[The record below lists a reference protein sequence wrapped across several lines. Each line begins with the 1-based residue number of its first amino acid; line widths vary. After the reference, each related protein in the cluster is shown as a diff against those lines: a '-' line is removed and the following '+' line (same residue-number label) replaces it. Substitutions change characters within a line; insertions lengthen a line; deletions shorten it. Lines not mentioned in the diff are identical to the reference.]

1 MQAGRKFILDVDQ
14 NCETTA
20 SHVMQVLV
28 SAGFYVI
35 QSFDLHSAIEA
46 NSQCLCLKDICTCQ
60 MIVLLVYPKNCP
72 PASLILDNY
81 GLNTTI
87 SLALDASQ
95 STPLYWTTKICN
107 SLEEAFIP
115 NKVCHNQQSD

>member
-14 NCETTA
+14 NCEATTA
-20 SHVMQVLV
+20 QVMKILA

-46 NSQCLCLKDICTCQ
+46 HSQCFCSENTCTCQ
-60 MIVLLVYPKNCP
+60 MIILLVYPKNCP
-72 PASLILDNY
+72 PASVILDND

-87 SLALDASQ
+87 SLVLDAAQ

-107 SLEEAFIP
+107 SLEEAFTP
-115 NKVCHNQQSD
+115 NKVLPQLTE